1 MQRKIKVTMANG
13 TESMNITFE
22 GNSHQVD
29 ANTLINALIHYQ
41 TIINEANRIYGGGT
55 REIKMQVNALKQG
68 SFIIDICLI
77 DTIKNLFSAS
87 SVAYISGL
95 VVIID
100 GVIRAYQ
107 HFKGKRVKDGDI
119 TINGDLIINQQ
130 ITKVYNNRVVREA
143 ISKSIENA
151 QADGNVDGFSVTAAN
166 NKTTFERKDFTD
178 YIYNDFDSEDVLPDE
193 RVVEEDALLTITS
206 LSFEPKSKWKF
217 IYNGFYISAFIKD
230 ELLMEVI
237 DKGERFGKGDALKV
251 KLRITQKYEKTCH
264 AYYNSSYSVIEFHEH
279 IQAPQQSKIEFK
291 TDDSTPC

>member
-1 MQRKIKVTMANG
+1 MANK

-41 TIINEANRIYGGGT
+41 TIINETNRIYGGGT
-55 REIKMQVNALKQG
+55 REIKMQVNAPREG
-68 SFIIDICLI
+68 SFVIDISLI
-77 DTIKNLFSAS
+77 DTLKNIFSVN

-100 GVIRAYQ
+100 GVIRTYQ
-107 HFKGKRVKDGDI
+107 HFKGKRVKEGDI

-130 ITKVYNNRVVREA
+130 IMQVYNNRVVREA

-178 YIYNDFDSEDVLPDE
+178 YIYDEFDSEDVLPDE

-217 IYNGFYISAFIKD
+217 IYNGFYISASIKD

-251 KLRITQKYEKTCH
+251 KLRVTQKYEKTCH
-264 AYYNSSYSVIEFHEH
+264 AYYNSSYSVIEFYEH

-291 TDDSTPC
+291 TDDTTPR